1 MKKSKWSL
9 LLTLVLVLGVF
20 LSACSSKGGGDNA
33 SSNGDKDGG
42 SKKVNEP
49 QVLNLVDSQEI
60 PSMDSTKATDQV
72 SFIVFDNVFEGLYRF
87 GKDDTPVPGVAKSH
101 EMSKD
106 GKVYT
111 FHLNENAKWSN
122 GDPVTAN
129 DFVYAWRK
137 VVDPKTAAEYA
148 YIMAP
153 VKNANAIMTKGNP
166 LYGKVDKLGVE
177 AIDEHTL
184 KVTLE
189 APTPYFLGLTN
200 FGPYL
205 PQNEKFVKSKGDKY
219 ALEADSLVYNGP
231 FVLSSWKHNEGWQ
244 YKKNPNYWDKD
255 NVKLDEIN
263 VKVVKDVATAVNL
276 YETGQID
283 RTGLTADFVDQYKGK
298 EDFHTLKGNS
308 VYFLRLNEKNPV
320 LKNKNIRKAI
330 DMAWDKKGLTDVIL
344 NDGSSPAYY
353 LVPKNFTQSPDG
365 EDFRKINGDLGEYN
379 VDKAK
384 EHWEKG
390 LKAVGKKDVEI
401 ELLNYDTDNSKKVG
415 EYLKNQLEKNL
426 PGLKIKIKAQPF
438 KQKLALETKMDYEM
452 SYAGWGPDYKDPM
465 TFIDLFVTGGS
476 YNQMGYSN
484 KEYDKLVNDAK
495 KEADPKKRYEM
506 MLKAEKILMDDQA
519 IVPMFQNGSA
529 YLQKPYVHDIVKHAT
544 GGDYSY
550 KWAYIEG
557 KK

>member
-33 SSNGDKDGG
+33 SSNGDKGGG

-320 LKNKNIRKAI
+320 LKNKDIRKAI

-465 TFIDLFVTGGS
+465 TFIDMFVTGGS